1 MVQGHV
7 EVISNRRCEGGL
19 EGTDWNVLVG
29 KNGLSGMNAVL
40 YQMINRT

>member
-7 EVISNRRCEGGL
+7 EVINNRRSRGGG
-19 EGTDWNVLVG
+19 GTGWNVLVG